1 MADEDTEV
9 EGKKKSPIVK
19 IIVIVLL
26 VLILLAGTV
35 AGTLFFAGAFDAKD
49 EQTAEEQL
57 ASLEEKA
64 AADKAAAAA
73 ANAPGAPGA
82 AGADPSRVRKDSPEL
97 TRFVQTYKEI
107 EREFLAN
114 LTNSRKVIQ
123 VQIAIMTTYDDRVF
137 TNVDKH
143 EFALRSA
150 ALDVLRQVT
159 EEQLASPTFRKD
171 LAEKIRT
178 EMNAVLENFE
188 DFGGIEE
195 LYFTNFVIQ

>member
-19 IIVIVLL
+19 IIVIVLV

-35 AGTLFFAGAFDAKD
+35 VGTLFFAGAFDAKD
-49 EQTAEEQL
+49 EKSAEEQL
-57 ASLEEKA
+57 TSLEEKA
-64 AADKAAAAA
+64 AADKAAAAPTDP
-73 ANAPGAPGA
+73 NAPPAPGSEA
-82 AGADPSRVRKDSPEL
+82 ARVKKDSPEL

-107 EREFLAN
+107 EREYLAN

-123 VQIAIMTTYDDRVF
+123 VQIAVMTTYDDRVF
-137 TNVDKH
+137 KNVEKH

-150 ALDVLRQVT
+150 TLDVLRQVT
-159 EEQLASPTFRKD
+159 DQQLETPTFRKD

-178 EMNAVLENFE
+178 EMNAVLEKYE

-195 LYFTNFVIQ
+195 VYFTTFVVQ

>member
-26 VLILLAGTV
+26 VVILLVGTV
-35 AGTLFFAGAFDAKD
+35 VGTLFFAGAFDAKD
-49 EQTAEEQL
+49 EKTAEEQL

-64 AADKAAAAA
+64 AADKAAAAPVDP
-73 ANAPGAPGA
+73 NAPPAPGKE
-82 AGADPSRVRKDSPEL
+82 GERVKKDSPEL

-107 EREFLAN
+107 EREYLAN
-114 LTNSRKVIQ
+114 LTGSRKVIQ
-123 VQIAIMTTYDDRVF
+123 VQVALMTTYDDRVF
-137 TNVDKH
+137 KNVDKH
-143 EFALRSA
+143 DFALRSA

-159 EEQLASPTFRKD
+159 EAEIEKPTFRKD

-178 EMNAVLENFE
+178 EMNAVLEKFE

-195 LYFTNFVIQ
+195 VYFTTFVIQ